1 MIYLKIILESIKE
14 NLIVI
19 GIGILGILSMVTM
32 FLPKGSKVRK
42 FLNFLTKK

>member
-1 MIYLKIILESIKE
+1 MIYLKIILEAIKE

-42 FLNFLTKK
+42 FLNFLIKK

>member
-1 MIYLKIILESIKE
+1 MIYLKIIIEAIKE

-19 GIGILGILSMVTM
+19 GIGILGILSMITM

>member
-1 MIYLKIILESIKE
+1 MIYLKIILEAIKE

-32 FLPKGSKVRK
+32 FLPKSSKVRK